1 MQTGNYELRM
11 RDRVVALLL
20 VWSVVTCC
28 AVPASALARLL
39 TDVTCVWCSSSVQPP
54 VPTPTSAHY
63 TRHTQHNYEEQGD
76 RGDRTMPS
84 GGKGILVAK

>member
-1 MQTGNYELRM
+1 MQTGNHELRM
-11 RDRVVALLL
+11 RDWVVVLLL

-28 AVPASALARLL
+28 AVAASALARLL

>member
-28 AVPASALARLL
+28 AVAASALARLL

-63 TRHTQHNYEEQGD
+63 TRHTQHNTEEQGD
-76 RGDRTMPS
+76 REDRTMS
-84 GGKGILVAK
+84 FGGKGILVAK